1 MVQWGFNVVNTEPDI
16 RYMIQKINFKNKYY
30 GIKIQG
36 TDCHGGITHRG
47 IERAL
52 LNATLPSEE
61 EKECHNNQAHRR
73 TDGTQHYFTPS
84 CYDGLLMTKV
94 YGGYGQ

>member
-1 MVQWGFNVVNTEPDI
+1 
-16 RYMIQKINFKNKYY
+16 
-30 GIKIQG
+30 
-36 TDCHGGITHRG
+36 
-47 IERAL
+47 L